1 MKRQLSKNELKIIIS
16 KLNNIIGQERKK
28 LYPSKDIEIENAKI
42 KNITQAIA
50 AYGAQPNNFIGMLTL
65 TVGKNKF
72 DRIFPNDYESTI
84 KKKTLIMY
92 HSFLYF
98 IEMLKKEL
106 KKAGF
111 ELIYLMVFE
120 LQKDGNLHAHIY
132 FSLDLKAFEILFKFY
147 HNYNKQYVTER
158 KKVKLNK
165 KEAEI
170 IPIGRA
176 QLGIADTFREKLEK
190 LGFNFKYYFN
200 PEKSDRIDW
209 RCINLVNDSEFK
221 SGSWP
226 TLFFYKKEEFKKS
239 YKRICDYI
247 RKEYTKPIRQ
257 KAIGSQFVEHNV
269 KMVYEKDNWSE
280 IQKKFI
286 RKVCGRLYVA
296 SRLPIQINLY
306 QKKRKEIIKLYPQY
320 RNMNTLITDLLNDKA
335 TYKNNIL
342 TCPNGKSIKLK

>member
-1 MKRQLSKNELKIIIS
+1 MKRKLTQEELKIILT
-16 KLNNIIGQERKK
+16 KLKNIIGKK
-28 LYPSKDIEIENAKI
+28 KHRLYPEKDDEIDRAKV

-50 AYGAQPNNFIGMLTL
+50 SYGAQPSNFVGMLTL
-65 TVGKNKF
+65 TIGKNKF
-72 DRIFPNDYESTI
+72 DRIFPYDSEETI
-84 KKKTLIMY
+84 KKKTLTMY

-106 KKAGF
+106 KKEGF
-111 ELIYLMVFE
+111 KLIYLMVFE

-132 FSLDLKAFEILFKFY
+132 FSVNLNAFKILFNFY
-147 HNYNKQYVTER
+147 HYYSKQYVTEE
-158 KKVKLNK
+158 KKIKLHK
-165 KEAEI
+165 KEVEI
-170 IPIGRA
+170 VSIGRA
-176 QLGIADTFREKLEK
+176 QLGITDTFREKLEE
-190 LGFNFKYYFN
+190 LGFQFRYYLN
-200 PEKSDRIDW
+200 PEKTDRIDW
-209 RCINLVNDSEFK
+209 RCTNFVSESEFK

-239 YKRICDYI
+239 YKRISGYLE
-247 RKEYTKPIRQ
+247 KEYTKPVRQ

-269 KMVYEKDNWSE
+269 KMVYEEDNWSE

-320 RNMNTLITDLLNDKA
+320 RNMNTLITDLLNGKA